1 MTTLVMSQHM
11 NIIIYATLYT
21 APPRPACPVVDL
33 SWTGVFPCELG
44 WRGSAL
50 AVLILSAVLITCYS
64 LITACLVRWNP
75 RKQWNSTSSGNQL
88 YIYCHNNHSY
98 FLAFEKP
105 TKFQVIVQS
114 TNRLMLPPTLSLCI
128 LLLIFRLLLQS
139 GDVEANPGPTLGK
152 RCLLMIHNVHND
164 IAPQRTCMHKP
175 CV

>member
-1 MTTLVMSQHM
+1 MQ
-11 NIIIYATLYT
+11 LYT
-21 APPRPACPVVDL
+21 APPRPACPVVDW

-50 AVLILSAVLITCYS
+50 AVLILLAVLITCYS

-75 RKQWNSTSSGNQL
+75 RKQWNSTTSGNQL
-88 YIYCHNNHSY
+88 YIYIYKRHSY
-98 FLAFEKP
+98 FLVFDTQEKP
-105 TKFQVIVQS
+105 AKFLVRVQS

-152 RCLLMIHNVHND
+152 QCLFMYAYISYYSCY
-164 IAPQRTCMHKP
+164 IS
-175 CV
+175 